1 MPEDRYTVV
10 EPPTDYV
17 VSGEPDDYTVDE
29 ESDHIEVREVT
40 TLSLSGGDELDVL
53 IYESPGPQSQATI
66 PHPFPY
72 DPTVEFKDSSGRK
85 CIVPVVWSPGS
96 VYIDIR
102 PDTVSFTVTLS

>member
-1 MPEDRYTVV
+1 
-10 EPPTDYV
+10 V

-29 ESDHIEVREVT
+29 ESDRIEVREVT

-72 DPTVEFKDSSGRK
+72 KPTVVFTDSAGRK
-85 CIVPVVWSPGS
+85 CIVPITYSPGA

-102 PDTVSFTVTLS
+102 PDVVAFSVTLS